1 MAGTE
6 HSQQGQ
12 DLDES
17 VRGTIS
23 DLTEYDVAPVDD
35 QTKEGFVRLL
45 WHHLLATYRNTPQ
58 ILAAVLLL
66 VVLLFALIVAGIVSS
81 GDDAVESAAGAA
93 VPVAATGGDR
103 PQVDPS
109 VAPPVSPTAS
119 STSAPTSTAPTTSS
133 SVPPTTA
140 APTSLIRLP
149 VRGATESDLI
159 DMHQGQMIWNQT
171 ATNVKRD
178 DVTWWLAQVFAR
190 SAAPAGWFNVDLE
203 ALTISGVVSETWKCA
218 NDCEN
223 ERWGVLDTG
232 WKATIVDGVLTPER
246 DGWMVSGSVHIS
258 YEVFGAYEETGESV
272 CQGGSCIIEAASD
285 ATTQLQGFILGD
297 QVELR
302 FKDGIS
308 GNLADMDFTALEETT
323 FWMSRFAQTWTI
335 PTL

>member
-1 MAGTE
+1 MAGSR
-6 HSQQGQ
+6 HSQQAQ
-12 DLDES
+12 DLDER

-23 DLTEYDVAPVDD
+23 DLTEYDVAPIED
-35 QTKEGFVRLL
+35 QTTEGFVRLL
-45 WHHLLATYRNTPQ
+45 GQNLLATHRNTPRL
-58 ILAAVLLL
+58 LAAVLIL
-66 VVLLFALIVAGIVSS
+66 VVLLFVLIVAGIVSS
-81 GDDAVESAAGAA
+81 GDDDVESAAGAA
-93 VPVAATGGDR
+93 VPVAATGGDQ
-103 PQVDPS
+103 PEVDPS
-109 VAPPVSPTAS
+109 VAPPVSPTTS
-119 STSAPTSTAPTTSS
+119 STSVPTSAAPTTSS
-133 SVPPTTA
+133 TTPPTTA

-149 VRGATESDLI
+149 VGAAAESDLI

-190 SAAPAGWFNVDLE
+190 SEAPGGWFSVDIE
-203 ALTISGVVSETWKCA
+203 ARTISGVVSETWKCI

-232 WKATIVDGVLTPER
+232 WKATIVDGILTPER

-258 YEVFGAYEETGESV
+258 YEVFGGYQETGESV
-272 CQGGSCIIEAASD
+272 CTGGSCIIKAASD